1 MKILLVG
8 GAVRDM
14 LLGLPVRD
22 RDYLVLDA
30 TVEDFLKAYPAAKP
44 VGKTFPVYIHKGEEY
59 SFPRGE
65 TLDQDLARRDFT
77 INALAQE
84 ISGALAQE
92 TSADNTGA
100 LLHHPQALADIQAR
114 LLRPASAHSLSDDP
128 LRAYRAARFLAVLPG
143 FTAHPELIDAMRRLA
158 ASGSLGEP
166 YAERV
171 GQEVLKACAGP
182 RPGEFLRLLDQ
193 GRCLAPWFAEL
204 AQASAIP
211 AGPRQYHDAS
221 VLEHTAQVMDRLA
234 GDPMAVWMG
243 LCHDLGKTLTPTQEL
258 PRHIGHEER
267 GEVLAKALGERL
279 RLPTRL
285 VNAGADAARWHMLA
299 GRYPELRDATRV
311 DLLFRLK
318 SRGVLREMFQLVQ
331 AGKNRGDTGPARNA
345 DHLPEAQ
352 ADLEAALTAS
362 LPPAARDQG
371 ETSGEL
377 LRSLRIKAL
386 RASRAVRART

>member
-1 MKILLVG
+1 MKIFLVG
-8 GAVRDM
+8 GAVRNR

-30 TVEDFLKAYPAAKP
+30 TVEDFLGAHPTAKP
-44 VGKTFPVYIHKGEEY
+44 VGKTFPVFIYKGEEY

-65 TLDQDLARRDFT
+65 SLDQDLDRRDFT

-84 ISGALAQE
+84 ISGNE
-92 TSADNTGA
+92 TGA
-100 LLHHPQALADIQAR
+100 LFHHPQALPDIQAR
-114 LLRPASAHSLSDDP
+114 ILRPASAHSLADDP
-128 LRAYRAARFLAVLPG
+128 LRAYRAGRFLAELPG
-143 FTAHPELIDAMRRLA
+143 FTAHPELIEAMRRTA
-158 ASGSLGEP
+158 ASGTLGEP

-171 GQEVLKACAGP
+171 GQEVQKALAGI

-193 GRCLAPWFAEL
+193 GQCLGPWFAEL

-211 AGPRQYHDAS
+211 AGPPKYHDAS
-221 VLEHTAQVMDRLA
+221 VLEHTARVMDALA
-234 GDPMAVWMG
+234 GDALAVWMG
-243 LCHDLGKTLTPTQEL
+243 LCHDLGKALTPTPEL

-267 GEVLAKALGERL
+267 GEAMAKALGERL

-318 SRGVLREMFQLVQ
+318 SRGVLREMFRLALADKGQ
-331 AGKNRGDTGPARNA
+331 

-352 ADLEAALTAS
+352 ADLDATLTAT
-362 LPPAARDQG
+362 LPAEARDQG

-377 LRSLRIKAL
+377 LRALRIKSL
-386 RASRAVRART
+386 RAARLARTSSART